1 MKSTKKSCLKLI
13 EQLFLVYHKPEL
25 KFWLL
30 VFLLL
35 LSTQSFL

>member
-1 MKSTKKSCLKLI
+1 LKLI
-13 EQLFLVYHKPEL
+13 EQLFVAYYKPEL

-35 LSTQSFL
+35 LSAQSFL